1 MKSRILSQLDE
12 CQGFPT
18 PHLQSSGLRDLR
30 DSFVGRAVN
39 HFTTQPSAIYE
50 CIFKKCIAIGQLN
63 GGRNSHTI
71 PPTKAVQTKPPRKL
85 CAVLKHGFLIGSRRG
100 ATPP

>member
-18 PHLQSSGLRDLR
+18 PHFQSSGFRDLR

-50 CIFKKCIAIGQLN
+50 CIFKKCIAIGQLKEDETPIQY
-63 GGRNSHTI
+63 H
-71 PPTKAVQTKPPRKL
+71 QQKL
-85 CAVLKHGFLIGSRRG
+85 FKQSLRGSCARC
-100 ATPP
+100 